1 MKNLAYVCRHVRSR
15 KVETKEFMIFVLAV
29 GPMLWIALAIWC
41 IVRQATGPKLNA
53 EFFAVIF
60 VVQMIV
66 LVSPFAIHIWSVNA
80 AGLSD
85 FAGCPN
91 GQEYCDEFYQ
101 LERLRDGLF
110 FHLEAAIWAGVMV
123 WILTMLRKA
132 DVRAKHSI

>member
-1 MKNLAYVCRHVRSR
+1 
-15 KVETKEFMIFVLAV
+15 MIFVLAL

-41 IVRQATGPKLNA
+41 LVRQATGPKLSA
-53 EFFAVIF
+53 KFFAVML

-66 LVSPFAIHIWSVNA
+66 IALPFAIHTWSVDA

-101 LERLRDGLF
+101 LERLRDRMF
-110 FHLEAAIWAGVMV
+110 FHLEAAIWVGVVV

-132 DVRAKHSI
+132 DARAKRST